1 MRSSRPKSQRQY
13 VIQNDAAAMAAKLP
27 GTTGAHMPS
36 FIRPCL
42 ATLRDNVPSG
52 ARWLHE
58 IKFDGYRLQLHKRE
72 NDTRLYTRRGN
83 NWTKRFPSLVE
94 AAWHLPVKWGEAQ
107 RARRFDWTPR
117 PRREL

>member
-1 MRSSRPKSQRQY
+1 
-13 VIQNDAAAMAAKLP
+13 MAAKLP

-52 ARWLHE
+52 AQWLHE